1 MAEQLTGTKSVFFS
15 KTAITGL
22 LLALFGLLNTLG
34 ILPAG
39 FDATTLVNGILVVG
53 GVLVTIFRAV
63 ATKKVTVTGT
73 PA

>member
-1 MAEQLTGTKSVFFS
+1 MAELGATKSIFTS

-22 LLALFGLLNTLG
+22 LLSLFGILNALG

-53 GVLVTIFRAV
+53 GVLVTIFRSIATQKVAV
-63 ATKKVTVTGT
+63 T
-73 PA
+73 PTA